1 MVTDTAMN
9 HIEVD
14 IISGCRALHAS
25 LIDSHEVARAGIPL
39 GK

>member
-9 HIEVD
+9 RIDVD
-14 IISGCRALHAS
+14 IISGRHALRAP
-25 LIDSHEVARAGIPL
+25 LIDLHEVARAGIPL